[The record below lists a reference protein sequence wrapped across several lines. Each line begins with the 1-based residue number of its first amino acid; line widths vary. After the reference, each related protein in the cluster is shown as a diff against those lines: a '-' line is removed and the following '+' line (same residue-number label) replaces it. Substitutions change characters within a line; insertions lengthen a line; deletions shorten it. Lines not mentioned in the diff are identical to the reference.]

1 MCYAIPGQLIEI
13 RENGGGVVD
22 YFGEKRNILLDLSD
36 AAVGDY
42 VYAQGGI
49 LVRKIS
55 TEEALEILSL
65 WKDKFFELKK
75 MDERLSHFSESDLPA
90 NTLQILQKVNLKKP
104 LSRQDMLALLK
115 LEDPRELKVL
125 YELANHI
132 RHREHDNASCIHG
145 IIEFSN
151 HCRENCHYCGIR
163 SDRVVKRYRM
173 SVDEIIEVAQHAVDE
188 YGFKALVLQSGE
200 DPWYDEKKLVKI
212 VSTLRA
218 MGILVFLSI
227 GMRDKELYQKLYQ
240 AGARAAL
247 LRFETSNEDI
257 FRQLRPGA
265 SLHERLT
272 LIKQLKSMGYII
284 ATGFIA
290 GLPDETPEDIVNNIL
305 LTQSL
310 GPDMYSFGPLIP
322 ANDTPLAAQSK
333 LSIDAM
339 LKIIALTRFVDP
351 DSNILVTTALETFD
365 ASAKKIALLAGANSM
380 MINVTPMEYRVFYQI
395 YDNRADRNQTVKVGI
410 QSALDLL
417 YSLGRAPTDIGVV
430 EATLTS

>member
-1 MCYAIPGQLIEI
+1 
-13 RENGGGVVD
+13 
-22 YFGEKRNILLDLSD
+22 
-36 AAVGDY
+36 
-42 VYAQGGI
+42 
-49 LVRKIS
+49 
-55 TEEALEILSL
+55 
-65 WKDKFFELKK
+65 
-75 MDERLSHFSESDLPA
+75 
-90 NTLQILQKVNLKKP
+90 
-104 LSRQDMLALLK
+104 
-115 LEDPRELKVL
+115 
-125 YELANHI
+125 
-132 RHREHDNASCIHG
+132 
-145 IIEFSN
+145 
-151 HCRENCHYCGIR
+151 
-163 SDRVVKRYRM
+163 M

-247 LRFETSNEDI
+247 LRFETSNEHI

-322 ANDTPLAAQSK
+322 AIDTPLAAQSK

-351 DSNILVTTALETFD
+351 DSNILVTTALETLD
-365 ASAKKIALLAGANSM
+365 ASAKKIALLAGANAM